1 MAWSGRKSGATNGT
15 RTRDIQDHNLAL
27 YQLSYGRRR
36 GAGSYAR
43 QPYAV
48 NARGASAP
56 RAAKAVR
63 MRRSASSSVASCL
76 QKAKRA

>member
-1 MAWSGRKSGATNGT
+1 MTWSGAGNGATNGT

-36 GAGSYAR
+36 GARSYAR
-43 QPYAV
+43 GRHAV

-56 RAAKAVR
+56 RAANAVR
-63 MRRSASSSVASCL
+63 IRRSASSSVASCL